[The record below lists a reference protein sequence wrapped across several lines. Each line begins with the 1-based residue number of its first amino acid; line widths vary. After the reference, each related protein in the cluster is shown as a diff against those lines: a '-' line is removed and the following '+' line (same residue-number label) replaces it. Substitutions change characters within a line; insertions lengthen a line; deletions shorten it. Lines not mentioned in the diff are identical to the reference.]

1 MGNQEFCR
9 HYLVSNITKSYRD
22 IWLIDAWF
30 QLQYVNVTINTIQ
43 YSWIRDTL
51 MQPRAFVQLEV
62 PCCGC
67 CSRLRARFYRL
78 EGEVLA
84 SDPPEFQNALYWMAH
99 PQHYPRRSGKCHRM
113 PDEMTGFFMKVF
125 FSVRSWISF
134 KEDEVW
140 WWAMTGDGCKK
151 WICKWRCYDTSFL
164 CLIRTA
170 VLALVLTF
178 DFNVIQ
184 EGWWMPSQDR
194 LYNSSWW
201 QPTTRRFQRQPL
213 ILKPREW
220 EIRYREEIGRLKA
233 PGLIQRT
240 QNSTVFSICL
250 WNSLEHPWNYSD
262 LGSFARESLN
272 LVYKIDFHR
281 SNIETES
288 DLKPRWSSNPWSTCR
303 CFLFTWN
310 HGRLWE
316 SSIN

>member
-1 MGNQEFCR
+1 MLCIGWHIRSIIQGDRE
-9 HYLVSNITKSYRD
+9 
-22 IWLIDAWF
+22 
-30 QLQYVNVTINTIQ
+30 NVT
-43 YSWIRDTL
+43 
-51 MQPRAFVQLEV
+51 
-62 PCCGC
+62 GC
-67 CSRLRARFYRL
+67 
-78 EGEVLA
+78 
-84 SDPPEFQNALYWMAH
+84 QMKTNW
-99 PQHYPRRSGKCHRM
+99 
-113 PDEMTGFFMKVF
+113 FFMKVF

-140 WWAMTGDGCKK
+140 WLAMTGDGCKK

-220 EIRYREEIGRLKA
+220 EIRRYREEIGHLKA

-240 QNSTVFSICL
+240 QNSTVISVISICL
-250 WNSLEHPWNYSD
+250 WNSLEL
-262 LGSFARESLN
+262 LGSFARETLN
-272 LVYKIDFHR
+272 LVFKHTTKYDEIDIYR
-281 SNIETES
+281 SNMIQHWK
-288 DLKPRWSSNPWSTCR
+288 LRAIWSPGDPQSLEAPADV
-303 CFLFTWN
+303 FYL
-310 HGRLWE
+310 HGTMEGFGNRA
-316 SSIN
+316 SINRYDQDGNCKFEMQY